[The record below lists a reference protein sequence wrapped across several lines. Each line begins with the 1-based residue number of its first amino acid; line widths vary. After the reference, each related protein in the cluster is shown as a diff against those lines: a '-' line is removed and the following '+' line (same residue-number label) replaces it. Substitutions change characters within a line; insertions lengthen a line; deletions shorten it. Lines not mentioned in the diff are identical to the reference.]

1 MAPIDSVAP
10 EGVFLKVFAAT
21 NHQIKMVATVP
32 MLPEIHFLL
41 IMAGFSFLPECFH
54 HVHQRAAQRLDRE
67 EREIRWF
74 SSSRWYEVSADP
86 HQ

>member
-10 EGVFLKVFAAT
+10 VGVFLKVFAAT

-41 IMAGFSFLPECFH
+41 IMAGFSFLPGCSH
-54 HVHQRAAQRLDRE
+54 RAHRTIAPKPDRE
-67 EREIRWF
+67 VRGIR
-74 SSSRWYEVSADP
+74 
-86 HQ
+86 